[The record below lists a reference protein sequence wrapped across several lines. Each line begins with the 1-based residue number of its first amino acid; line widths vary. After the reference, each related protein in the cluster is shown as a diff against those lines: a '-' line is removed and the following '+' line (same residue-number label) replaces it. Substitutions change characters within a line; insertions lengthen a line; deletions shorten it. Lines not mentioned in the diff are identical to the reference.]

1 MNAHRLFLAFLL
13 QFLVASPAFAWS
25 FFEDSGQESREVRRC
40 GPYQQLPVQSQETQE
55 ESEEEE
61 EPDCE

>member
-13 QFLVASPAFAWS
+13 QFLLAAPAFAWS
-25 FFEDSGQESREVRRC
+25 FLEDSSQESRVGRC
-40 GPYQQLPVQSQETQE
+40 ATYQQFPVQSDETKKE
-55 ESEEEE
+55 EEEEE